1 MKANLMK
8 KSALAA
14 CITVTLSSVSMLAQA
29 ADGTFGLNFTTVP
42 DVAIVETTALDFGAD
57 LALGQSTTCTLVVD
71 GTTGAP
77 SSTDARAATGSVD
90 PQGANYGS
98 RTGDCDSAGTG
109 TVGKYTITG
118 ADGVEVN
125 ITLNSIL
132 PGAGTFSFAPLGIVV
147 NYDAAGG
154 GDTYTVVAA
163 DVTQQTDLAT
173 SADNGIGGSP
183 IPGQTFLYVAGT
195 LTAQEVLTAG
205 LTYSTQQYVI
215 DVVY

>member
-1 MKANLMK
+1 MKANFLK
-8 KSALAA
+8 KSALAG
-14 CITVTLSSVSMLAQA
+14 CITLSLSSVSMLAQA

-42 DVAIVETTALDFGAD
+42 DVAIVETTGLDFGAD
-57 LALGQSTTCTLVVD
+57 LALAQSTTCTMVVD

-77 SSTDARAATGSVD
+77 ASTDARLAGGGVVAE
-90 PQGANYGS
+90 GANYGS
-98 RTGDCDSAGTG
+98 RTGDCDNAGTG

-132 PGAGTFSFAPLGIVV
+132 PGAGTFSFAPVGIVV
-147 NYDAAGG
+147 DYDAATD
-154 GDTYTVVAA
+154 GDAYAVLAP
-163 DVTQQTDLAT
+163 DVIQQADLAT
-173 SADNGIGGSP
+173 SADIGTGGSP

-205 LTYSTQQYVI
+205 LTYAAQQYVI